1 VPVPKKL
8 FLSHASQDRAFV
20 NKLATFLAERK
31 IPFWYSKRNLVGAKQ
46 WHDEIGKALKNC
58 DWFLVVLSPA
68 AVKSKWVKREL
79 LYALQEDRYENRIVP
94 VLIEP
99 CDLESL
105 SWTLASIQ
113 RVDFLKGFKRSC
125 RELIKIWAGRQQD
138 RTLTKSKSAI
148 VRIS

>member
-31 IPFWYSKRNLVGAKQ
+31 IPFWYSKRHLVGAKQ

-68 AVKSKWVKREL
+68 AVRSKWVKREL
-79 LYALQEDRYENRIVP
+79 LYALQKDRYENRIVP

-113 RVDFLKGFKRSC
+113 RVDFLKGFKKSC
-125 RELIKIWAGRQQD
+125 RELIKIWTGR
-138 RTLTKSKSAI
+138 
-148 VRIS
+148 

>member
-8 FLSHASQDRAFV
+8 FLSHASQDRPFV
-20 NKLATFLAERK
+20 NKLAAFLAERK
-31 IPFWYSKRNLVGAKQ
+31 IPLWYSKRNLVGAQQ
-46 WHDEIGKALKNC
+46 WHDEIGKALKTC

-68 AVKSKWVKREL
+68 AVRSRWVKREL

-94 VLIEP
+94 VLIES
-99 CDLESL
+99 CDVEAL

-125 RELIKIWAGRQQD
+125 RELVKIWSID
-138 RTLTKSKSAI
+138 
-148 VRIS
+148 